1 MQASAELA
9 DLPPLVTRTEPPP
22 SPSPVFRVPYSRVWI
37 GVICTILAIV
47 LGYLDYL
54 TGYEQSLLLF
64 YLVPIAIATWFGGL
78 IYGLIFSILSV
89 LVWVM
94 SDIFAGIAI
103 VSFWNLGMAFAA
115 YVVFTVLLAKLRSLL
130 SELEDR
136 VRERTKALRRE

>member
-1 MQASAELA
+1 MNSIVTMATAGPVEEEKRKTVPWAGFSSRFSLTAIC
-9 DLPPLVTRTEPPP
+9 LVF
-22 SPSPVFRVPYSRVWI
+22 VA
-37 GVICTILAIV
+37 C

-130 SELEDR
+130 S
-136 VRERTKALRRE
+136 

>member
-1 MQASAELA
+1 MQISAELA
-9 DLPPLVTRTEPPP
+9 DLPPLVTRKETP
-22 SPSPVFRVPYSRVWI
+22 PSPVFRLPYSRLWI
-37 GVICTILAIV
+37 AVICTVLALL

-78 IYGLIFSILSV
+78 SYGLIFSILSV

-103 VSFWNLGMAFAA
+103 VSF
-115 YVVFTVLLAKLRSLL
+115 
-130 SELEDR
+130 
-136 VRERTKALRRE
+136 